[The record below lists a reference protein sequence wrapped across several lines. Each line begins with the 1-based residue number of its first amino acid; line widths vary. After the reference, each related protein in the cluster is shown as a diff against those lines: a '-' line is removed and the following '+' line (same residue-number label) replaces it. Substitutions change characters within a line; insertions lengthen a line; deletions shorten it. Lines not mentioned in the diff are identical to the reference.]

1 MYTSGTTL
9 PRDWIKCSQAVQ
21 YCDGDDIKCPQ
32 VVQYCDE
39 IVPSVHRQCNIA
51 TRLYQVYTSGTILR
65 EPLYY
70 LRTSGEILRRDGIIC
85 PQVVQPW
92 TNLPIFLPQIWK
104 SAEIEGA
111 TSCGVAPLVLNIKKN
126 GKSFGSLE

>member
-1 MYTSGTTL
+1 M
-9 PRDWIKCSQAVQ
+9 
-21 YCDGDDIKCPQ
+21 
-32 VVQYCDE
+32 QYCDE
-39 IVPSVHRQCNIA
+39 IVSSVHRQCNIA
-51 TRLYQVYTSGTILR
+51 TRLYQVSTSSTILR

-70 LRTSGEILRRDGIIC
+70 LRTSSAILRRDGIIC